1 MPFDKFIPYLIVMA
15 GVTYLVRA
23 IPLTLF
29 HKKIKNKFINSF
41 LYYTPY
47 AVLAAMTFPAI
58 LYATSDTV
66 TVASDIITAAVGL
79 IAALVLAYFGQGLL
93 TVACGACL
101 FVFIAELIMK
111 LI

>member
-1 MPFDKFIPYLIVMA
+1 MPFDKFLPYLVVMA

-23 IPLTLF
+23 IPFTLF
-29 HKKIKNKFINSF
+29 RKKIKNKFLNSF

-58 LYATSDTV
+58 LYATDNIVS
-66 TVASDIITAAVGL
+66 AIFGLAIAII
-79 IAALVLAYFGQGLL
+79 LAFFGKGLL

-101 FVFIAELIMK
+101 SVFVAELIMRYM
-111 LI
+111 

>member
-1 MPFDKFIPYLIVMA
+1 MQFDKFLPYLIVMA

-29 HKKIKNKFINSF
+29 HKKIKNRFINSF

-58 LYATSDTV
+58 LYATSG
-66 TVASDIITAAVGL
+66 VATAIVGL
-79 IAALVLAYFGQGLL
+79 ATAIILAYIGQGLL

-101 FVFIAELIMK
+101 AVFIAEL
-111 LI
+111 LILM

>member
-1 MPFDKFIPYLIVMA
+1 MPFDKFLPYLIVMS

-29 HKKIKNKFINSF
+29 RKRIKNRFINSF

-58 LYATSDTV
+58 LYATSSI
-66 TVASDIITAAVGL
+66 ATAIVGL
-79 IAALVLAYFGQGLL
+79 IAALILAFFGQGLL

-101 FVFIAELIMK
+101 SVFITELIMR

>member
-1 MPFDKFIPYLIVMA
+1 MPFDKFLPYLIVMA

-29 HKKIKNKFINSF
+29 HKKIQNRFINSF

-58 LYATSDTV
+58 VYATSD
-66 TVASDIITAAVGL
+66 VATAIVGL
-79 IAALVLAYFGQGLL
+79 IAAVILAYIGQGLL

-101 FVFIAELIMK
+101 AVFIAELIIK
-111 LI
+111 FL

>member
-1 MPFDKFIPYLIVMA
+1 MPFDKFLPYLIVMA

-58 LYATSDTV
+58 LYATSD
-66 TVASDIITAAVGL
+66 ILTAVVGL
-79 IAALVLAYFGQGLL
+79 IVAIILAYFGQGLL

-101 FVFIAELIMK
+101 SVFFAELIMK
-111 LI
+111 LF

>member
-1 MPFDKFIPYLIVMA
+1 MPLDLFLPYLAVMA

-23 IPLTLF
+23 LPFTLF
-29 HKKIKNKFINSF
+29 HKKIKNRFLNSF

-58 LYATSDTV
+58 MYATGSI
-66 TVASDIITAAVGL
+66 ASGIIGL
-79 IAALVLAYFGQGLL
+79 LSALALAYFNKSLL
-93 TVACGACL
+93 TVAIGACSA
-101 FVFIAELIMK
+101 VFMTELIMK

>member
-1 MPFDKFIPYLIVMA
+1 MPFDKFLPYLIVMA

-29 HKKIKNKFINSF
+29 HKKIKNKFVNSF

-58 LYATSDTV
+58 LYATDNIVS
-66 TVASDIITAAVGL
+66 AIFGL
-79 IAALVLAYFGQGLL
+79 GAALVLAFFGKGLL
-93 TVACGACL
+93 SVACGACL
-101 FVFIAELIMK
+101 SVFIVELIMRY
-111 LI
+111 I